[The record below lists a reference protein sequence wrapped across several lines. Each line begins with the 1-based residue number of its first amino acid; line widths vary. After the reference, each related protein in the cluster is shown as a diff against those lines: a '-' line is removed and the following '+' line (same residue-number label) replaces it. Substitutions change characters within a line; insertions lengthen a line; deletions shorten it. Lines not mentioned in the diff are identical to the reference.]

1 MKLEQRRRVK
11 CINHYWY
18 VRDDFF
24 ISDTNKEIVCRVF
37 FIAITI
43 RDGRIKEIS
52 YSRADGFIWQ
62 NYLPS
67 SFETEENWRLSRPF
81 FFFFLCEKNLTRKM
95 TREWTKSKERNWSN
109 STFLSFFLFF
119 FLFIKKITMKC
130 LSFES
135 KTIRLM
141 ETCRFNIPRHSSQSS
156 IVREIKITGSA

>member
-1 MKLEQRRRVK
+1 M
-11 CINHYWY
+11 I
-18 VRDDFF
+18 F
-24 ISDTNKEIVCRVF
+24 
-37 FIAITI
+37 
-43 RDGRIKEIS
+43 
-52 YSRADGFIWQ
+52 
-62 NYLPS
+62 
-67 SFETEENWRLSRPF
+67 LSRIRTKRSSVGSFSSQSQSATDESKRFPIRARMDSSDRVIFYHRSKRRKTGDFLDRF

-119 FLFIKKITMKC
+119 FLFIKKITMKR

>member
-24 ISDTNKEIVCRVF
+24 YLGYEQ
-37 FIAITI
+37 
-43 RDGRIKEIS
+43 RD
-52 YSRADGFIWQ
+52 
-62 NYLPS
+62 
-67 SFETEENWRLSRPF
+67 RLSGLFHRNHNPRRTNQRDF
-81 FFFFLCEKNLTRKM
+81 LFARGWIHMTELSSIIVRNGGKLETFSTVFFFFLCEKNLTRKM

-119 FLFIKKITMKC
+119 FLFIKKITMKR

>member
-1 MKLEQRRRVK
+1 MCAMIFLSR
-11 CINHYWY
+11 
-18 VRDDFF
+18 
-24 ISDTNKEIVCRVF
+24 
-37 FIAITI
+37 I
-43 RDGRIKEIS
+43 RTKRSSVGSFSSQSQSATDESKRFS

-62 NYLPS
+62 SYLPS
-67 SFETEENWRLSRPF
+67 SFETEENWRLSRPFFF

-119 FLFIKKITMKC
+119 FLFIKKITMKR